1 MQPSYF
7 SSLPTLAPG
16 LRLGALPGHV
26 PEALA
31 VVALDTVLA
40 LGLVALLGALVTF
53 KLLVLVVVAEA
64 LTTVPE
70 APEAAL
76 AAPVASIGPSLL
88 LSLLLLLPQQLDL
101 LFLFLIPS

>member
-31 VVALDTVLA
+31 VVALDAVLA
-40 LGLVALLGALVTF
+40 LGLVALLVAPATL
-53 KLLVLVVVAEA
+53 KLLVLVGVAEA
-64 LTTVPE
+64 LMTVPE

-76 AAPVASIGPSLL
+76 TTPAAPIGPSLL
-88 LSLLLLLPQQLDL
+88 LS
-101 LFLFLIPS
+101 PSSPSSTT